1 MELIR
6 EFAGR
11 ERRFALRFGEILDL
25 EQACGDGKEPAPIG
39 VIFQRLSMSRFAARD
54 VYHTIRLGLIGG
66 GMDSLK
72 AKALL
77 DDRISAGAGLMV
89 MADLALDLMIH
100 VMAGIE
106 GAEAGPPEKQEPK
119 PLRLSDVAMICQT
132 LGMTPNDLRQTRYA
146 DFVNM
151 VRGFNA
157 AGKTRVEPM
166 TEDEFAEILAKY
178 EPET

>member
-11 ERRFALRFGEILDL
+11 ERKFALRFGEILDL
-25 EQACGDGKEPAPIG
+25 EQACGDGKDPAPIG

-66 GMDSLK
+66 GMDALRAKSLI
-72 AKALL
+72 
-77 DDRISAGAGLMV
+77 DDRLSAGAGFMG
-89 MADLALDLMIH
+89 MADLALDLLMH

-106 GAEAGPPEKQEPK
+106 GSETAAPERQEPR

-132 LGMTPNDLRQTRYA
+132 LGMTPSDLRQTRYA

-157 AGKTRVEPM
+157 AGKTQVAPM
-166 TEDEFAEILAKY
+166 SEDEFAEILAKY